1 MNIKTYEPLVVLA
14 LCALCGWLSFEIV
27 GAMTYHGMTGF
38 GLSMGMSDW
47 LGRFLAN
54 PFFPYREPIAL
65 MIGVGLG
72 VAPLAVWAVMVSN
85 RGNFDPGKEHG
96 DARKATKQEM
106 RAMLDRETV
115 TNNIVFTKNSGLVI
129 EPKNDRHRK
138 ELTGRNHNVCCIG
151 TSGTGKTAFVS
162 KPMIM
167 NSVGSALASQAPFA
181 GRYPEKDPD
190 EGYDFFLTDPKGDT
204 LRDVG
209 WFLAHAGVN
218 VKVFDTI
225 NFKNSLK
232 FNPLAYIGC
241 YRTDIIS
248 DPLRDLTYE
257 AKLSADDEFLCKLV
271 PTSGLAGTTCS
282 ESGYYLSVEPAVE
295 SSAVAAVQDDE
306 GDLPDEERRHDVCAY
321 FDDPEIADSLK
332 SVVYQRSSVTYK
344 IRFHPRNA
352 SKHRIRIELAL
363 DDNLVPFRGVDA
375 AGVKIEKRIGDD
387 GKEHNWCVISIPS
400 ARRLSPSNAESY
412 EYVLTCAVK
421 SRNVADGVALTS
433 MVDCLVANLGASKDQ
448 AGSNDAFWDDSKRLF
463 FMSIIAYIIERFGPQ
478 WCNLPTVIDYIDL
491 AKVSFD
497 GSLAS
502 PLDYAFENWET
513 GRKFEPSPAK
523 GGTLGHAGM
532 PIEQD
537 AGKWVETGFGEHPPS
552 KSLAVHCYKAFKQ
565 GAPETL
571 QSIIISCQVAC
582 TKLVTEEVRWLLDS
596 DEMKLDTLGEAGQ
609 RQAIFAIVSDS
620 NPAYEFLLAI
630 MQYLAINSAC
640 DRARLMPRGE
650 LPRHVHFILDEFANI
665 GKLPAFDR
673 AMAVVRSRNVS
684 VCLFL
689 QTMKQLDKVYGK
701 DEGAIIQDCCGTLLF
716 LGGQSK
722 ETLDM
727 LSDLM
732 GEETVDE
739 INTSRTYGMR
749 GSTSANRSKHQRKLA
764 TVSQLRT
771 TPISKAWVM
780 TIGAHPFLD
789 DKFIPG
795 DHPYF
800 KFISGKR
807 MPGQPDCVFP
817 PFRFPDYQRYLKGEI
832 ALPISS
838 EDDREAVA

>member
-1 MNIKTYEPLVVLA
+1 MNVKTYEPLVVLA
-14 LCALCGWLSFEIV
+14 LCAVCGWLSFEVV
-27 GAMTYHGMTGF
+27 GSITYYGTTGF
-38 GLSMGMSDW
+38 GLSMGMADW
-47 LGRFLAN
+47 ASRLAAN
-54 PFFPYREPIAL
+54 PFAPYREPIAL
-65 MIGVGLG
+65 MAGVGLG
-72 VAPLAVWAVMVSN
+72 VAPLAVWAVLVSR

-96 DARKATKQEM
+96 DARLATKSEM
-106 RAMLDRETV
+106 RAMLDRETM
-115 TNNIVFTKNSGLVI
+115 TNNIVFTKNAGLVL
-129 EPKNDRHRK
+129 EPKTDRHRK

-167 NSVGSALASQAPFA
+167 NSVGSALADQAPFS
-181 GRYPEKDPD
+181 GNHPEADDD

-241 YRTDIIS
+241 YRTDAVA
-248 DPLRDLTYE
+248 DPGREITYE
-257 AKLSADDEFLCKLV
+257 ARLTADDEYLCKLV
-271 PTSGLAGTTCS
+271 PSSGLSGTTAC
-282 ESGYYLSVEPAVE
+282 EAGYYLSVEPVVE
-295 SSAVAAVQDDE
+295 SSSVSAMQKDARGGSDGEVPAAS
-306 GDLPDEERRHDVCAY
+306 H
-321 FDDPEIADSLK
+321 FDDPEIAESLA
-332 SVVYQRSSVTYK
+332 SVVYQRSSVTFRL
-344 IRFHPRNA
+344 RFHHRNA
-352 SKHRIRIELAL
+352 SKHRIRIELDL
-363 DDNLVPFRGVDA
+363 DDGLVPFRPVEA
-375 AGVKIEKRIGDD
+375 AGVRVERYVGED
-387 GKEHNWCVISIPS
+387 GKEHNRCVISIPS
-400 ARRLSPSNAESY
+400 ARRLSPGNAESY

-421 SRNVADGVALTS
+421 SRNVADGVGLTS
-433 MVDCLVANLGASKDQ
+433 IVDCLVANLGASKDQ

-497 GSLAS
+497 GSLSS
-502 PLDYAFENWET
+502 PLDYMFENWET
-513 GRKFEPSPAK
+513 GKKFEPSPAR
-523 GGTLGHAGM
+523 GGTIGHAGM
-532 PIEQD
+532 PIEQE
-537 AGKWVETGFGEHPPS
+537 AGRWVETGFGEHPS
-552 KSLAVHCYKAFKQ
+552 TKSLAVHCYNAFKQ

-582 TKLVTEEVRWLLDS
+582 TKLATEEVRWLLDT
-596 DEMKLDTLGEAGQ
+596 DEMALDTLGEAGQ

-620 NPAYEFLLAI
+620 NPTYEFLLAI

-640 DRARLMPRGE
+640 DRARLMPKGE

-722 ETLDM
+722 ETLEM

-749 GSTSANRSKHQRKLA
+749 GSTSANRSKHQRRLA

-771 TPISKAWVM
+771 TPIGKAWVM

-789 DKFIPG
+789 DKFVPG

-800 KFISGKR
+800 KFVSGKR

-817 PFRFPDYQRYLKGEI
+817 PFRFPDYRLYREGELE
-832 ALPISS
+832 LPIS
-838 EDDREAVA
+838 DAARERA